1 MVVTSLARGASQA
14 WSLAVDCGRLGVP
27 VPASLPHHGTR
38 IEVRDLFCATPARL
52 KFLRSDGTEYGAIM
66 EVVERLALA
75 WPQVAFTLNEDG
87 RRPWRVEACADSD
100 SAPGSLA
107 RLRAVLG
114 ESIGESAL
122 SVNAERGS
130 LRLEGTISLPT
141 ANQATA
147 RHQYLFVNGRPLRDR
162 SLLGA
167 VRAGYG
173 DLIPHGRFPMVALF
187 LDVPPREVDVN
198 VHPAKTEVRFRD
210 TEAVRSLIVGGL
222 RARLAQESHRTSG
235 HLSTDAL
242 SAFQPSFQAPSPH
255 IGGGARY
262 ASSYAGRG
270 YAGMGD
276 ARPGAALT
284 QGSLALAMQAAEPLP
299 GDFPAP
305 VEQAQN
311 WDETGPLGIPRAQ
324 LHRAYIVA
332 ETPDGMI
339 LVDQHAA
346 HERLLHE
353 RLKAAIQNGA
363 LASQGLLTP
372 EVVELDIRAA
382 EALSAHLPELTSWGF
397 EVERFGDAAV
407 LVRAI
412 PALLQGRIEISSLL
426 RDLAEEILEHGEG
439 FAVREGIE
447 HRCATIACHGAIR
460 AGTRLNL
467 AQMDALLRDME
478 QTPHSGQCNHGRPT
492 HITLCLA
499 DIEKLFERR

>member
-1 MVVTSLARGASQA
+1 M
-14 WSLAVDCGRLGVP
+14 
-27 VPASLPHHGTR
+27 
-38 IEVRDLFCATPARL
+38 
-52 KFLRSDGTEYGAIM
+52 
-66 EVVERLALA
+66 
-75 WPQVAFTLNEDG
+75 
-87 RRPWRVEACADSD
+87 
-100 SAPGSLA
+100 
-107 RLRAVLG
+107 
-114 ESIGESAL
+114 
-122 SVNAERGS
+122 NAERGS

-162 SLLGA
+162 SLLGT

-210 TEAVRSLIVGGL
+210 TEAVRSLIVGIA
-222 RARLAQESHRTSG
+222 RAAGPGIASHFRAFKHRGFVGVSTLVPGSIAPYRRRCAIRFLLCRTWICRHG
-235 HLSTDAL
+235 
-242 SAFQPSFQAPSPH
+242 
-255 IGGGARY
+255 RC
-262 ASSYAGRG
+262 AS
-270 YAGMGD
+270 
-276 ARPGAALT
+276 GAALA

-412 PALLQGRIEISSLL
+412 PALLQGRIEIAALL

-478 QTPHSGQCNHGRPT
+478 QTPIVANAIMAAPRISPYAWRISKSCSSGDRTASFTSLPLVPLSVGS
-492 HITLCLA
+492 
-499 DIEKLFERR
+499 RRCWG